1 MGLHHSEEESAVSLL
16 SADRAGMLATNC
28 AVCGELCESKGIT
41 LALPRAA
48 SGLAVF
54 RNVPAEV
61 CPHCGETR
69 FSLRTTGRLMAVVR
83 ECTPPDEV
91 AMVPI
96 YDLDS
101 AGNR

>member
-1 MGLHHSEEESAVSLL
+1 
-16 SADRAGMLATNC
+16 MLAANC
-28 AVCGELCESKGIT
+28 AVCGEFCESKAIT
-41 LALPRAA
+41 IALPRAA

-69 FSLRTTGRLMAVVR
+69 FSLHTTGRLMAVVR
-83 ECTPPDEV
+83 ESTPPDEI

-101 AGNR
+101 PGKR